1 MGRTATSF
9 LLAVGIGLALIAS
22 ATPASANKLDLA
34 LARFIECKTP
44 AACEADLARYE
55 RFMAEYAFG
64 VSPKI
69 MSPASTLGY
78 SGFYLGIEGQLTPV
92 PGKTSDRRWYDG
104 TAPANE
110 APSLMFNPGVHVRK
124 GLPWSFEIGASLN
137 YLAQSETIGLGAEIK
152 WSLFEGY
159 RHHFRGVLPDIAA
172 RGSVMRIG
180 GQSDI
185 DMTIVGVDGSISY
198 KFGVGGM
205 ISLTPYAGF
214 QYLWTLIRIEPLVYR
229 VETDDGQGEPD
240 WPAAENSFHRQDGG
254 LYDTS
259 GLSGPNLERM
269 KLFLGLQF
277 GYELLS
283 IIIEGSWG
291 LPHSWNTATTPPENG
306 MYAEG
311 IAFDQ
316 TQYKTEVDHQFTMS
330 AGVGL
335 NF

>member
-1 MGRTATSF
+1 MGRTPTIF
-9 LLAVGIGLALIAS
+9 LLAASLGLASILAG
-22 ATPASANKLDLA
+22 TPASANKLDLA
-34 LARFIECKTP
+34 LGRFIECYTP

-78 SGFYLGIEGQLTPV
+78 SGFYLGVEGSLTPV
-92 PGKTSDRRWYDG
+92 PGKTADHRWYDG

-110 APSLMFNPGVHVRK
+110 APSLMFFPGVHVRK
-124 GLPWSFEIGASLN
+124 GLPWSFELGASLN

-159 RHHFRGVLPDIAA
+159 RHGFRGVLPDLAA

-180 GQSDI
+180 GQGDI

-198 KFGVGGM
+198 SFGVGGM
-205 ISLTPYAGF
+205 ISLTPYVGY

-229 VETDDGQGEPD
+229 DEEPGGHPD
-240 WPAAENSFHRQDGG
+240 WPSEQNSFHPQEGG

-277 GYELLS
+277 KYELLS
-283 IIIEGSWG
+283 IIVEGSWG
-291 LPHSWNTATTPPENG
+291 LPHSWNTATTPPETG
-306 MYAEG
+306 AYAPG
-311 IAFDQ
+311 ILFDT
-316 TQYKTEVDHQFTMS
+316 TQYKTEVDHQFQFTG
-330 AGVGL
+330 GVGMD
-335 NF
+335 F